1 MKPLAPPDSHPLRA
15 AQGWLELGNP
25 LEADAEL
32 DEITPD
38 FRAHPDVLEV
48 RWHIYAHAKEWKACV
63 DIARALVTLAP
74 NRPDGWIHRSFA

>member
-1 MKPLAPPDSHPLRA
+1 MKPLAPPDSHPLR